1 MCRLFGLHSG
11 TDAVTATFWL
21 LNASDSLAE
30 QSRRNPDGTGL
41 GVFDEHPQP
50 RLHKQPIAAWQDA
63 DFATEAHELTGTTFV
78 AHVRYATTGSLDI
91 RNTHP
96 FLQDG
101 RIFAHNGVV
110 EGLDVL
116 DERLREVG
124 ADDLVLGQT
133 DSERVFALITASI
146 RARDGNE
153 SAGLID
159 ALRWL
164 AANVPIY
171 AVNVLLSTATDVWAL
186 RYPESHELYILDR
199 RGDGAPEFHLR
210 SKRIRAHSTHLRERS
225 SVVFATE
232 PMDDNP
238 RWRLLD
244 AGELVHVDAALRV
257 NRSLVLPDPPR
268 HPIRREDLRSRYCMR
283 NTRRRELVTTRRA
296 LVLAGGGLAGIAW
309 ETGVLRGI
317 ADESPAAAR
326 LLLDSD
332 VLVGTSAG
340 ATVAAQISS
349 GCPLDTLYERQLAET
364 SAEID
369 PGVDIDAI
377 TDLFLTAVTEPHIS
391 TRRRLQR
398 IGAVALAVDTVP
410 ESVRRQVIA
419 QRLPSHDWPDR
430 VLRVTAIDI
439 ATGELVVFHRESNV
453 ALVDAVAASCSVPGA
468 WPPVT
473 IAGRRY
479 MDGGVASSVNLGV
492 ADDCDAAV
500 VLVPAGADAPS
511 PFGGGAAAEI
521 AAATGMVFA
530 VFADDDSLAAFGP
543 NPLDPLCRVNSAMA
557 GRQQGRREAQAVARL
572 LGV

>member
-41 GVFDEHPQP
+41 GVFDEHHQP

-244 AGELVHVDAALRV
+244 AGELVHVDAACGSTGVWCYLIH
-257 NRSLVLPDPPR
+257 PD
-268 HPIRREDLRSRYCMR
+268 IRFAGKISASRYCMR

-377 TDLFLTAVTEPHIS
+377 TDLFPDCRDRAAHFDAPAATTDRCRGVGGRHRSGVRPPS
-391 TRRRLQR
+391 GDRP
-398 IGAVALAVDTVP
+398 ALAVARLAGPGVAGHRDRHRH
-410 ESVRRQVIA
+410 RRIGCF
-419 QRLPSHDWPDR
+419 PSR
-430 VLRVTAIDI
+430 VEC
-439 ATGELVVFHRESNV
+439 G
-453 ALVDAVAASCSVPGA
+453 
-468 WPPVT
+468 
-473 IAGRRY
+473 AGRRGGGQLLGA
-479 MDGGVASSVNLGV
+479 GGVASGDNCRPPLHGWRGGQLGQ
-492 ADDCDAAV
+492 
-500 VLVPAGADAPS
+500 PW
-511 PFGGGAAAEI
+511 
-521 AAATGMVFA
+521 
-530 VFADDDSLAAFGP
+530 
-543 NPLDPLCRVNSAMA
+543 CR
-557 GRQQGRREAQAVARL
+557 RRL
-572 LGV
+572 

>member
-41 GVFDEHPQP
+41 GVFDEHHQP

-171 AVNVLLSTATDVWAL
+171 AVNVLLSTATECMGTAVSGVPRAVYL
-186 RYPESHELYILDR
+186 GPPR
-199 RGDGAPEFHLR
+199 RRCARVPLA
-210 SKRIRAHSTHLRERS
+210 KQA
-225 SVVFATE
+225 
-232 PMDDNP
+232 NP
-238 RWRLLD
+238 RTLD
-244 AGELVHVDAALRV
+244 A
-257 NRSLVLPDPPR
+257 
-268 HPIRREDLRSRYCMR
+268 
-283 NTRRRELVTTRRA
+283 
-296 LVLAGGGLAGIAW
+296 LA
-309 ETGVLRGI
+309 R
-317 ADESPAAAR
+317 
-326 LLLDSD
+326 
-332 VLVGTSAG
+332 
-340 ATVAAQISS
+340 TV
-349 GCPLDTLYERQLAET
+349 
-364 SAEID
+364 
-369 PGVDIDAI
+369 V
-377 TDLFLTAVTEPHIS
+377 
-391 TRRRLQR
+391 
-398 IGAVALAVDTVP
+398 
-410 ESVRRQVIA
+410 
-419 QRLPSHDWPDR
+419 
-430 VLRVTAIDI
+430 
-439 ATGELVVFHRESNV
+439 
-453 ALVDAVAASCSVPGA
+453 
-468 WPPVT
+468 
-473 IAGRRY
+473 
-479 MDGGVASSVNLGV
+479 GGVR
-492 ADDCDAAV
+492 D
-500 VLVPAGADAPS
+500 
-511 PFGGGAAAEI
+511 
-521 AAATGMVFA
+521 
-530 VFADDDSLAAFGP
+530 
-543 NPLDPLCRVNSAMA
+543 
-557 GRQQGRREAQAVARL
+557 
-572 LGV
+572 

>member
-41 GVFDEHPQP
+41 GVFDEHHQP

-199 RGDGAPEFHLR
+199 RGDVRPSSTCEASESAHTRRTCANGRRWCSRLNRWMTTRVGACWTRGSWSTWTPPCGSTGVWCYLIHPD
-210 SKRIRAHSTHLRERS
+210 IRFSGKISA
-225 SVVFATE
+225 
-232 PMDDNP
+232 
-238 RWRLLD
+238 
-244 AGELVHVDAALRV
+244 
-257 NRSLVLPDPPR
+257 
-268 HPIRREDLRSRYCMR
+268 SRYCMR